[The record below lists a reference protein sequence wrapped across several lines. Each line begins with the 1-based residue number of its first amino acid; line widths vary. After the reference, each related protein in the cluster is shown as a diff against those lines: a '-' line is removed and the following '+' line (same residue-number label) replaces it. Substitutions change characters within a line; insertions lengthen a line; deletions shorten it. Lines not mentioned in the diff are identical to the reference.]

1 MFFFNTKYQF
11 NMHSLQRLNILD
23 YFATKPLKPDMHF
36 TLTAH
41 LNLDYAYFK

>member
-1 MFFFNTKYQF
+1 MKYQF

-23 YFATKPLKPDMHF
+23 YFATKPLKPDVHF